1 MAAASS
7 AQVPHVVDN
16 GKDTKPP
23 QLSVANA
30 KTEDMVALFAELVKY
45 KQDIPGR
52 VFVEAAAAVGRLVVQ
67 LGSAFSIA
75 SSDIQEVCKP
85 YPK

>member
-7 AQVPHVVDN
+7 ASLPHVTDN

-23 QLSVANA
+23 QLAGADVKA
-30 KTEDMVALFAELVKY
+30 EDMVKLFTELNKY

-52 VFVEAAAAVGRLVVQ
+52 VFVEAAASVGRLVVK
-67 LGSAFSIA
+67 LGSAFSMA
-75 SSDIQEVCKP
+75 SSDIQEVS
-85 YPK
+85 